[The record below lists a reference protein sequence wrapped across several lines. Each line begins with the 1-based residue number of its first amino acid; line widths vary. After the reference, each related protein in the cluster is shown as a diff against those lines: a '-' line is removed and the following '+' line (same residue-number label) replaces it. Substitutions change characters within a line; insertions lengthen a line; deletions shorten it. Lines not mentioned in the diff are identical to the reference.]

1 MKDSI
6 TIVGMDVHKN
16 SISIAL
22 AETGGSHEV
31 RHYGRIGGTVTALDA
46 FVRNLVARGINPRFV
61 YEAGPCGFE
70 IYRHLTKKGF
80 PCKVI
85 APSLTPRK
93 AGDRIKNDTR
103 DAITLARSERSGDL
117 TEVIVPS
124 EEDEAMRDLTRA
136 RQDAVKAQTTARQ
149 QLKSFLLRHGKR
161 SPGTE
166 NWGKAH
172 MEWIAGV
179 SMELPVLQIVLEDYI
194 GTVTAAADRV
204 KHLEE
209 EIGRV
214 LPGWRMA
221 PVVSALQ
228 SMRGIGPVTA
238 AAIAAETGDMNRF
251 ASPGAYM
258 AFIGII
264 PSEHSTGDKIRR
276 GKITKTGNSH
286 LRYALVEVA
295 KQYSHRAAI
304 TRTLKKRQEGVPKE
318 VLAIA
323 WKAQKRLCRRFLT
336 LVMRGKHKNITAVAI
351 ARELAAFVWALTRQ
365 VQMAA

>member
-22 AETGGSHEV
+22 AATDGSKEV
-31 RHYGRIGGTVTALDA
+31 RSYSKIGGTMTALDVL
-46 FVRNLVARGINPRFV
+46 VRTLVSRNIKPRFV

-80 PCKVI
+80 ACKVI

-103 DAITLARSERSGDL
+103 DAVTLARLERAGEL

-161 SPGTE
+161 CPGTD
-166 NWGKAH
+166 NWGESH
-172 MEWIAGV
+172 MKWIRGI
-179 SMELPVLQIVLEDYI
+179 SLELPAKATVLDDYI
-194 GTVTAAADRV
+194 DTVMTCTDRV
-204 KHLEE
+204 KKLDD
-209 EIGRV
+209 EIERL
-214 LPGWRMA
+214 LPGWKME
-221 PVVSALQ
+221 PVARALQ
-228 SMRGIGPVTA
+228 AMRGIGPVNA
-238 AAIAAETGDMNRF
+238 ATIAAETGDMMRF
-251 ASPGAYM
+251 PSPKQYM
-258 AFIGII
+258 AYIGII
-264 PSEHSTGDKIRR
+264 PSEHSTGDKIHR

-286 LRYALVEVA
+286 LRFALIEAA
-295 KQYSHRAAI
+295 KQYSHRAAVG
-304 TRTLKKRQEGVPKE
+304 RTLKKRQEGLPKD
-318 VLAIA
+318 VIAAA

-336 LVMRGKHKNITAVAI
+336 FVLRGKNRNITAVAI
-351 ARELAAFVWALTRQ
+351 ARELAGFVWALARQ
-365 VQMAA
+365 VEMAA